1 MLNQQKLMDL
11 VKKRSSTL
19 VSSSRNFLRRLDP
32 SATQDSTD
40 LNTYDESILQQGRFW
55 MRTVTWTLIG
65 TSVFGVAWLALARTE
80 EIVVAPGQLEPI
92 GSVQD
97 IQMPL
102 GGVVDQILVAE
113 GDTVKAGQVLMKLDT
128 EASEEQRNSLEKTIK
143 LKQEQLLLKQEEKRN
158 YMQVNQE
165 EVKILEGN
173 LVLQAEILE
182 RYEQLEA
189 VGAFSEV
196 QYLNQQ
202 NIVAETRGKLMQ
214 TKAERLRQIAL
225 LDQQTA
231 QLKSELADL
240 NGRLVESKVTLR
252 YQQLRSP
259 VDGVVFDLK
268 PTSRGFTA
276 QSTQTVMK
284 VVPIGSL
291 EAKVEVP
298 SNKIGFVKVPMG
310 CPEKRDAC
318 MNADIS
324 IDSFP
329 SSDFGVLKGKVT
341 RIGSDA
347 LEPDPQEQRQNS
359 AFRAIQLDDQQL
371 KLKTGSSLPLQLG
384 MSLTANIKL
393 RKVSYLQL
401 LLGEFRTRLNRCSVS
416 EFVRILFVH
425 RTFWAVRPYHS
436 SSSSAGPAPT
446 RCSGH

>member
-1 MLNQQKLMDL
+1 MKMNPQNLTTL
-11 VKKRSSTL
+11 VKQGSSNL
-19 VSSSRNFLRRLDP
+19 VSSSRDFLRRFDP
-32 SATQDSTD
+32 GATQDATH
-40 LNTYDESILQQGRFW
+40 LETYDESILQQGRFW

-65 TSVFGVAWLALARTE
+65 TTVFGVGWLALARTE
-80 EIVVAPGQLEPI
+80 EIVVAQGQLEPI

-97 IQMPL
+97 IQMPV
-102 GGVVDQILVAE
+102 GGVADQILVKE
-113 GDTVKAGQVLMKLDT
+113 GDQVKAGQVLMKLDT

-143 LKQEQLLLKQEEKRN
+143 LKKEQLTLKEEEKRN
-158 YMQVNQE
+158 YLKVNQE
-165 EVKILEGN
+165 EVLMLESN

-182 RYEQLEA
+182 RFELLEA
-189 VGAFSEV
+189 AGAYSEV
-196 QYLNQQ
+196 QILNQQ
-202 NIVAETRGKLMQ
+202 NTVAEIRGKLMQ
-214 TKAERLRQIAL
+214 SKADRLRQVAL

-240 NGRLVESKVTLR
+240 NGRLVETKVTLR
-252 YQQLRSP
+252 YQQLKSP

-284 VVPIGSL
+284 VVPMGSL

-298 SNKIGFVKVPMG
+298 SNKIGFVQVPPA
-310 CPEKRDAC
+310 CPKERNAC

-347 LEPDPQEQRQNS
+347 LEPDPQEQRQELS
-359 AFRAIQLDDQQL
+359 FPVTIQLDDQQL
-371 KLKTGSSLPLQLG
+371 RLKSGVALPLQVG

-401 LLGEFRTRLNRCSVS
+401 LLGEFQDKAESLQRL
-416 EFVRILFVH
+416 
-425 RTFWAVRPYHS
+425 
-436 SSSSAGPAPT
+436 
-446 RCSGH
+446 

>member
-1 MLNQQKLMDL
+1 MKMNPQNLTTL
-11 VKKRSSTL
+11 VKQGSSNL
-19 VSSSRNFLRRLDP
+19 VSSSRDFLRRFDP
-32 SATQDSTD
+32 GATQDATH
-40 LNTYDESILQQGRFW
+40 LEIYDESILQQGRFW

-65 TSVFGVAWLALARTE
+65 TTVFGVGWLALARTE
-80 EIVVAPGQLEPI
+80 EIVVAQGQLEPI

-97 IQMPL
+97 IQMPV
-102 GGVVDQILVAE
+102 GGVADQILVQE
-113 GDTVKAGQVLMKLDT
+113 GDRVKAGQVLMKLDT
-128 EASEEQRNSLEKTIK
+128 EASEEQRNSLEQTIK
-143 LKQEQLLLKQEEKRN
+143 LKKEQLSLKEEEKRN
-158 YMQVNQE
+158 TMQVNQE
-165 EVKILEGN
+165 EVLMLERN
-173 LVLQAEILE
+173 LKLQTEILE
-182 RYEQLEA
+182 RFKQLEA
-189 VGAFSEV
+189 AGAFSEV

-202 NIVAETRGKLMQ
+202 NSVAEIRGRLMQ
-214 TKAERLRQIAL
+214 SKVDRLRQMAL
-225 LDQQTA
+225 LDQQMA
-231 QLKSELADL
+231 QLKSEFANL
-240 NGRLVESKVTLR
+240 NGRLVETKVTLR

-284 VVPIGSL
+284 VVPTGSL

-298 SNKIGFVKVPMG
+298 SNKIGFVQVPPG

-347 LEPDPQEQRQNS
+347 LEPDPQEQRQELS
-359 AFRAIQLDDQQL
+359 FPVTIELDDQQL
-371 KLKTGSSLPLQLG
+371 KLKTGASLPLQVG

-401 LLGEFRTRLNRCSVS
+401 LLGEFQDKAESLQRL
-416 EFVRILFVH
+416 
-425 RTFWAVRPYHS
+425 
-436 SSSSAGPAPT
+436 
-446 RCSGH
+446 

>member
-1 MLNQQKLMDL
+1 MKLNPQNLKNL
-11 VKKRSSTL
+11 VKQGSSNLRAT
-19 VSSSRNFLRRLDP
+19 SRDFFRRFDP
-32 SATQDSTD
+32 GATQDNSPVEI
-40 LNTYDESILQQGRFW
+40 YDESILQQGRFW

-65 TSVFGVAWLALARTE
+65 TTVFGVAWLALARTE
-80 EIVVAPGQLEPI
+80 EIVVAPGQLEPV

-97 IQMPL
+97 IQMPV
-102 GGVVDQILVAE
+102 GGVADQILVKD
-113 GDTVKAGQVLMKLDT
+113 GDRVEAGQVLMKLDT
-128 EASEEQRNSLEKTIK
+128 EASEEQRNSLEQTIK
-143 LKQEQLLLKQEEKRN
+143 LKQKQLRLKEEEKLN
-158 YMQVNQE
+158 TMQVNQE
-165 EVKILEGN
+165 EVLMLERN
-173 LVLQAEILE
+173 LELQLEILQ
-182 RYEQLEA
+182 RFEQLERE
-189 VGAFSEV
+189 GAASEL

-202 NIVAETRGKLMQ
+202 NVVAETRGRLMQ
-214 TKAERLRQIAL
+214 SKADRLRQIAL

-240 NGRLVESKVTLR
+240 SRRLVETKVTLR
-252 YQQLRSP
+252 YQQLKSP

-284 VVPIGSL
+284 VVPMGLL

-298 SNKIGFVKVPMG
+298 SNKIGFVQVPLG

-329 SSDFGVLKGKVT
+329 SSDFGVLKGKLT

-347 LEPDPQEQRQNS
+347 LEPDPQEQRQELS
-359 AFRAIQLDDQQL
+359 FPVTIQLDDQQL
-371 KLKTGSSLPLQLG
+371 KLKSGSSLPLQVG

-401 LLGEFRTRLNRCSVS
+401 LLGEFQDKAESLQRL
-416 EFVRILFVH
+416 
-425 RTFWAVRPYHS
+425 
-436 SSSSAGPAPT
+436 
-446 RCSGH
+446 

>member
-1 MLNQQKLMDL
+1 MKMNPQKVTAL
-11 VKKRSSTL
+11 VKQGSSNL
-19 VSSSRNFLRRLDP
+19 VTTSRDLLRRFDP
-32 SATQDSTD
+32 GAPQDATD
-40 LNTYDESILQQGRFW
+40 LTTYDESILQQGRFW
-55 MRTVTWTLIG
+55 MRTVTWALIG
-65 TSVFGVAWLALARTE
+65 STVFGVAWLALARTE

-97 IQMPL
+97 IQMPV
-102 GGVVDQILVAE
+102 GGVADQILVQE
-113 GDTVKAGQVLMKLDT
+113 GDRVEAGQVLMKLDT

-143 LKQEQLLLKQEEKRN
+143 LKQEQMTLKEEEKRN
-158 YMQVNQE
+158 TMQMNQE
-165 EVKILEGN
+165 EVVMLENN
-173 LVLQAEILE
+173 LALQTEILE
-182 RYEQLEA
+182 RYEQLQA
-189 VGAFSEV
+189 SGAFSKV

-202 NIVAETRGKLMQ
+202 NVVAETRGKLMQ
-214 TKAERLRQIAL
+214 SRAERLRQIAL

-240 NGRLVESKVTLR
+240 NGRLVESRVTLR

-284 VVPIGSL
+284 VVPMGSL

-298 SNKIGFVKVPMG
+298 SNKIGFVQVPQG
-310 CPEKRDAC
+310 CPDDRDAC
-318 MNADIS
+318 MTADIS

-347 LEPDPQEQRQNS
+347 LDPDPQEQRQELS
-359 AFRAIQLDDQQL
+359 FPVTIQLDDQQL
-371 KLKTGSSLPLQLG
+371 KLKSGSSLPLQVG

-393 RKVSYLQL
+393 RNVSYLQL
-401 LLGEFRTRLNRCSVS
+401 LLGQFQDKAESLQRL
-416 EFVRILFVH
+416 
-425 RTFWAVRPYHS
+425 
-436 SSSSAGPAPT
+436 
-446 RCSGH
+446 

>member
-1 MLNQQKLMDL
+1 MKINSQKLTAL
-11 VKKRSSTL
+11 VQQG
-19 VSSSRNFLRRLDP
+19 SSSLVTTSREFLRRFDP
-32 SATQDSTD
+32 GAPQDATA

-55 MRTVTWTLIG
+55 MRTVTWALIG
-65 TSVFGVAWLALARTE
+65 SSLFGVAWLALARTE

-97 IQMPL
+97 IQMPV
-102 GGVVDQILVAE
+102 GGVADQILVKE
-113 GDTVKAGQVLMKLDT
+113 GDRVKAGQVLMKLDT

-143 LKQEQLLLKQEEKRN
+143 LKQEQLTLKQEEKRN
-158 YMQVNQE
+158 TIQMNQA
-165 EVKILEGN
+165 EVAMLENN
-173 LVLQAEILE
+173 LALQAEILG
-182 RYEQLEA
+182 RYEQLRA
-189 VGAFSEV
+189 AGAFSEV
-196 QYLNQQ
+196 QYLHQQ

-214 TKAERLRQIAL
+214 SKAERLRQIAL

-231 QLKSELADL
+231 QLKSDLADL

-252 YQQLRSP
+252 YQQLKSP

-284 VVPIGSL
+284 VVPLGSL

-298 SNKIGFVKVPMG
+298 SNKIGFVRVPPR
-310 CPEKRDAC
+310 CPETLDAC
-318 MNADIS
+318 MEADIS

-347 LEPDPQEQRQNS
+347 LEPDPQKQRQELS
-359 AFRAIQLDDQQL
+359 FPVTIQLDDQQL
-371 KLKTGSSLPLQLG
+371 KLKTGASLPLQVG

-401 LLGEFRTRLNRCSVS
+401 LLGEFQDKAESLQRL
-416 EFVRILFVH
+416 
-425 RTFWAVRPYHS
+425 
-436 SSSSAGPAPT
+436 
-446 RCSGH
+446 

>member
-1 MLNQQKLMDL
+1 MKLNPLKFNPF
-11 VKKRSSTL
+11 KTL
-19 VSSSRNFLRRLDP
+19 APPQEQGASGL
-32 SATQDSTD
+32 A
-40 LNTYDESILQQGRFW
+40 TYDESVLQQGRFW

-65 TSVFGVAWLALARTE
+65 TTVFGVAWLALARTE

-97 IQMPL
+97 IQMPV
-102 GGVVDQILVAE
+102 GGVADQILVDE
-113 GDTVKAGQVLMKLDT
+113 GQTVKAGQVLMKLDT

-143 LKQEQLLLKQEEKRN
+143 LKKEQLTLKEEEKRN
-158 YMQVNQE
+158 TMQVNQE
-165 EVKILEGN
+165 EVEMLENN
-173 LVLQAEILE
+173 LALHSEILE
-182 RYEQLEA
+182 RYEQLEEA
-189 VGAFSEV
+189 GAFSEV

-214 TKAERLRQIAL
+214 MKADRLRQIAQ

-240 NGRLVESKVTLR
+240 NGRLVETKVTLR
-252 YQQLRSP
+252 YQQLKSP

-284 VVPIGSL
+284 VVPLGSL

-298 SNKIGFVKVPMG
+298 SNKIGFVQVPPD
-310 CPEKRDAC
+310 CPKQLNAC
-318 MNADIS
+318 MDADIS

-347 LEPDPQEQRQNS
+347 LEPDPQEQRQELS
-359 AFRAIQLDDQQL
+359 FPVTIKLDNQQL
-371 KLKTGSSLPLQLG
+371 RLKSGVALPLQVG

-401 LLGEFRTRLNRCSVS
+401 LLGEFQDKAESLQRL
-416 EFVRILFVH
+416 
-425 RTFWAVRPYHS
+425 
-436 SSSSAGPAPT
+436 
-446 RCSGH
+446 

>member
-1 MLNQQKLMDL
+1 MKMNPQKVTSLVTQGSSNLVATSRDL
-11 VKKRSSTL
+11 
-19 VSSSRNFLRRLDP
+19 LRRFDP
-32 SATQDSTD
+32 GAPQDATD
-40 LNTYDESILQQGRFW
+40 LTIYDESILQQGRFW
-55 MRTVTWTLIG
+55 MRTVTWALIG
-65 TSVFGVAWLALARTE
+65 STVFGVAWLALARTE

-97 IQMPL
+97 IQMPV
-102 GGVVDQILVAE
+102 GGVADQILVQE
-113 GDTVKAGQVLMKLDT
+113 GDRVKAGQVLMKLDT

-143 LKQEQLLLKQEEKRN
+143 LKQEQLTLKEEEKRN
-158 YMQVNQE
+158 TMQMNQE
-165 EVKILEGN
+165 EVVMLENN
-173 LVLQAEILE
+173 LALQAEILE
-182 RYEQLEA
+182 RYEQLNA
-189 VGAFSEV
+189 AGAFSEV
-196 QYLNQQ
+196 QYLQQQ

-214 TKAERLRQIAL
+214 SKAERLRQIAL

-240 NGRLVESKVTLR
+240 NGRLVESRVTLR

-284 VVPIGSL
+284 VVPMGSL

-298 SNKIGFVKVPMG
+298 SNKIGFVQVPQG
-310 CPEKRDAC
+310 CPDDRDAC
-318 MNADIS
+318 MTADIS

-347 LEPDPQEQRQNS
+347 LDPDPQEQRQELS
-359 AFRAIQLDDQQL
+359 FPVTIQLDDQQL
-371 KLKTGSSLPLQLG
+371 KLKSGSSLPLQVG

-393 RKVSYLQL
+393 RNVSYLQL
-401 LLGEFRTRLNRCSVS
+401 LLGEFQDKAESLQRL
-416 EFVRILFVH
+416 
-425 RTFWAVRPYHS
+425 
-436 SSSSAGPAPT
+436 
-446 RCSGH
+446 